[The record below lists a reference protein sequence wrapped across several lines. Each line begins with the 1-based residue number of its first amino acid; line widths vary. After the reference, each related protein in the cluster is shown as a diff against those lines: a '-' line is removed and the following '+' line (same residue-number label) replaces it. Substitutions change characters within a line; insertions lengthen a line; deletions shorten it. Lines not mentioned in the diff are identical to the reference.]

1 MTRLEAKVLFEMMAK
16 FAGGQPAHDA
26 LNVADDLAAINS
38 EPSSEAEKD
47 AECRALASRFA
58 RNPRLPIITPY
69 TERMLATMRAI
80 LRNIDGIPWGIRPNS
95 RQAVR
100 RLK

>member
-1 MTRLEAKVLFEMMAK
+1 MTRLEAKALFEMIAK
-16 FAGGQPAHDA
+16 FSGGNPSYFA
-26 LNVADDLAAINS
+26 LNIADDLHYMDS
-38 EPSSEAEKD
+38 D
-47 AECRALASRFA
+47 ADCRALADMPHIA
-58 RNPRLPIITPY
+58 RNPRCPIVSPY

-80 LRNIDGIPWGIRPNS
+80 LRNIDGIPWGIRPDS